1 MTAGQTTTVNQNQPP
16 TQPTT
21 VTFGQLNNAVNGTSG
36 STTPDATV
44 LPPGTIAEGGTF
56 TLDGRSSSGGVGIV
70 TGYQWTITSPGGAQ
84 MFNSTNAVNQ
94 VTTANWTPGVYNG
107 TLTITNSN
115 NLTNTVNFTITV
127 VPPAIP
133 PPQPS
138 TTIAA
143 LASAYQ
149 ALQVRSFMNLFD
161 PTQYAGY
168 AALEQSVT
176 QSFKNIQ
183 SIQVNILTATVTSQG
198 NNAIAQVTFQTK
210 FTPANTA
217 LPSTTGGAPF

>member
-1 MTAGQTTTVNQNQPP
+1 M
-16 TQPTT
+16 
-21 VTFGQLNNAVNGTSG
+21 L
-36 STTPDATV
+36 
-44 LPPGTIAEGGTF
+44 AEALMMVF
-56 TLDGRSSSGGVGIV
+56 T
-70 TGYQWTITSPGGAQ
+70 
-84 MFNSTNAVNQ
+84 STNAVNQ
-94 VTTANWTPGVYNG
+94 VVTTGWNPGNYNG

-115 NLTNTVNFTITV
+115 GVSNTVTFTIKV
-127 VPPAIP
+127 VAPAIP

-138 TTIAA
+138 ETITA

-161 PTQYAGY
+161 PVQYAGY

-183 SIQVNILTATVTSQG
+183 SIQVNILTATVTSQA
-198 NNAIAQVTFQTK
+198 NTAIAQVTFQTK

-217 LPSTTGGAPF
+217 LPSAGASTSSLPPVMRALATRPGAGAASGNGSISGSAGVVATYVLLSGP